1 MIAMF
6 YDNACP
12 ICRTEAHHIKSD
24 KISIIPIKD
33 GLVQLQ

>member
-1 MIAMF
+1 MF
-6 YDNACP
+6 CDDTCP

-24 KISIIPIKD
+24 KINIIPTKD